1 MVFVLLLIALAPC
14 LFLLWYFYCRDR
26 YEPEPKKMIMK
37 IFLLGAVMVIPA
49 GIIEIIIMSGL
60 EAITSGVFYIFIISF
75 FVIAPSEELFKYVV
89 VKHSVYNSL
98 EFNEVMDGIVYTVS
112 ASLGFATIENIIYV
126 LQHGVGTGIARAFLA
141 VPGHAFFGAVMGYYI
156 GLAKFNREKE
166 KSLLTR
172 GVVFAILLHGLYDFL
187 ILANTTCA
195 IVAILLVIVMG
206 LVVRRNVKKAAMLS
220 RLEHQNE
227 QVNQTDEKSND
238 ILS

>member
-14 LFLLWYFYCRDR
+14 LFLLWYFYCRDK

-60 EAITSGVFYIFIISF
+60 EAITSGILYIFIISF

-89 VKHSVYNSL
+89 VKHAAYNSI

-126 LQHGVGTGIARAFLA
+126 LQHGMGTGIARAFLA

-156 GLAKFNREKE
+156 GLAKFNRQKE
-166 KSLLTR
+166 KSLLAR
-172 GVVFAILLHGLYDFL
+172 GIVFAILLHGLYDFL
-187 ILANTTCA
+187 ILTSTALAVFA
-195 IVAILLVIVMG
+195 IPLIVILGFIV
-206 LVVRRNVKKAAMLS
+206 RKNVKKAEILS
-220 RLEHQNE
+220 RVKCQGE
-227 QVNQTDEKSND
+227 QVNQVDMKNHET
-238 ILS
+238 LS